1 MNNPNSMGNSNTN
14 NMKIT
19 KILTKRFGEIEAP
32 EDKIISVKN
41 GIIGFPE
48 AIEYL
53 FIEKDRNDPFKWL
66 QSVQHGDLAFVLLD
80 PFIFF
85 PGYQVNLTK
94 ELADDLELDSVEQ
107 AIALVI
113 VIIPKDL
120 RDITANLLAPV
131 ILNPYKRLA
140 KQIILL
146 DTQYTTRHFLI
157 PRKEENK
164 EK

>member
-1 MNNPNSMGNSNTN
+1 MNSDSSGNTKTD

-19 KILTKRFGEIEAP
+19 KLLTKRFGEIEVP
-32 EDKIISVKN
+32 EDKIIDIKN

-48 AIEYL
+48 ASEYL

-66 QSVQHGDLAFVLLD
+66 QSVQFGDLAFVLLD

-85 PGYQVNLTK
+85 PGYQVSLSK
-94 ELADDLELDSVEQ
+94 ELADDLELDSIEQ

-113 VIIPKDL
+113 VVIPKDL

-131 ILNPYKRLA
+131 ILNPYKRIA
-140 KQIILL
+140 KQVILS
-146 DTQYTTRHFLI
+146 DNSYTTKHFLI
-157 PRKEENK
+157 PRKDENK